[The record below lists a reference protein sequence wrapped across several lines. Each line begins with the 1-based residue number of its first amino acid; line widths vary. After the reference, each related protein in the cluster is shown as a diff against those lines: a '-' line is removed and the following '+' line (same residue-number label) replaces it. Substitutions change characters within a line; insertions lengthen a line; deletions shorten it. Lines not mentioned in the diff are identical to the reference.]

1 MPGKVIHI
9 FPDFRILDIFS
20 SQVVSLGAGVDSSY
34 FRLQE
39 AHQGYLTY
47 VEVDFPDV
55 VKKKWNII
63 QNDKAL
69 TEVAKTGHYH
79 LHAADLRDLEA
90 FARILQ
96 DVKLDFQ
103 QPTLFFSEC
112 SITYMDEPR

>member
-1 MPGKVIHI
+1 VSGKVFHI
-9 FPDFRILDIFS
+9 FPVFRILDLFS
-20 SQVVSLGAGVDSSY
+20 SQVVSLGAGFDSSY

-55 VKKKWNII
+55 VKNKWNII
-63 QNDKAL
+63 QNDKVL
-69 TEVAKTGHYH
+69 SEVAKTGHYH
-79 LHAADLRDLEA
+79 LQAADLRDLGA
-90 FARILQ
+90 FARLMQ
-96 DVKLDFQ
+96 DMKLDFQ